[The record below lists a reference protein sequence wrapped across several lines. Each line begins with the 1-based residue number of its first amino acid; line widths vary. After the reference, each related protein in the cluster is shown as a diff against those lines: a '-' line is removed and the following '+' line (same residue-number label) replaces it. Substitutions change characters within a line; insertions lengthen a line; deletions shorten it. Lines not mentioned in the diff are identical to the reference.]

1 MKNLIFCICL
11 LLCSLAQAQPVSF
24 GGITPG
30 KTTREEVKSLIS
42 GKSGRLSMLGL
53 DKDKNDVETDLSS
66 ESVSLKDLD
75 GISVTVDFQGD
86 VIYRVK
92 WMLSDWGSDAD
103 IKFGLLRKY
112 GTPKI
117 KSGGIRTVTCRNG
130 FGASFMRLQGEEEL
144 RWPIK
149 NGVQA
154 LFIRKASS
162 CDKYVTETY
171 VIHHVATSNALNAAK
186 IAEEEEQSKSKRKK
200 IDAAL

>member
-1 MKNLIFCICL
+1 MKNLILCICL

-30 KTTREEVKSLIS
+30 KTTREELKSLIS
-42 GKSGRLSMLGL
+42 EKRESLL
-53 DKDKNDVETDLSS
+53 DLYKNKNDVETDRSS
-66 ESVSLKDLD
+66 ESVRLKDLD
-75 GISVTVDFQGD
+75 GIGVTVDFQGD
-86 VIYRVK
+86 VIYRVE
-92 WMLSDWGSDAD
+92 MALSSLWSDAD
-103 IKFGLLRKY
+103 IKSGLLRKY
-112 GTPKI
+112 GAPKI

-154 LFIRKASS
+154 FFIRNASS

-171 VIHHVATSNALNAAK
+171 VIHHVATSKALNAAK
-186 IAEEEEQSKSKRKK
+186 LAKEEKQSESKQKK

>member
-30 KTTREEVKSLIS
+30 KTTREELKSLIS
-42 GKSGRLSMLGL
+42 EKSERLSMLGL
-53 DKDKNDVETDLSS
+53 DKDKNDVEIDLSS
-66 ESVSLKDLD
+66 ESVRLKDLD
-75 GISVTVDFQGD
+75 GIFVTVDFQGD

-92 WMLSDWGSDAD
+92 LRLSGLWSDAD
-103 IKFGLLRKY
+103 IKSGLLRKY
-112 GTPKI
+112 GDPKI

-154 LFIRKASS
+154 LFIREASN

-171 VIHHVATSNALNAAK
+171 VIHHVATSIVLNAAK
-186 IAEEEEQSKSKRKK
+186 LVKEVKQAESKRKK